1 MWRFLINFAI
11 LRMFLIY
18 LSPLIIIGSILI
30 AYIVHKRK
38 QKKFDETMDELDDI
52 EQSLHDYEE
61 KHREPPK
68 DNIIKFS
75 RKNEGEP

>member
-1 MWRFLINFAI
+1 MWRFLINFTI

-52 EQSLHDYEE
+52 EQSLYNYEE
-61 KHREPPK
+61 EHREPPK
-68 DNIIKFS
+68 DNIINFTDQNK
-75 RKNEGEP
+75 K